1 MILISDNCNCGSTSN
16 SCNCG
21 PTCVGGLTCKCGNC
35 GASTPVDTP
44 TYICPHCGSSNCTC
58 CQTPEQTLPET
69 HRVQRLIAPSRD
81 THTNWNDKDPVIKEG
96 VLGFTKDRL
105 FNGSLEHF
113 IGDGVHKYSELPK
126 YGGAEASSSKK
137 ANTLVLRDASGKIDK
152 ASLPDDLTDLVT
164 FPEVPEATTTK
175 LGVVKASTTKK
186 ADNVVKADADGGLDG
201 WKDAIID
208 AIIADD
214 GSGGLSQGADG
225 NLEVDF
231 DAMYT
236 HNRSKFE
243 ALLKSLKMQIP
254 LERNA
259 DFYVDTDNA
268 NASDT
273 IVDGRGSRALPFK
286 TIQACVNFVTQNYA
300 LGPYNVTIHVV
311 EGTYSE
317 NLSLP
322 QYTRTSGVILISAD
336 DYDNPP
342 TITNARSVSFVI
354 TASGGHWYLCRLNI
368 EGRFSTNHANKTY
381 FPGCVQ
387 SNNDGTYVGIRA
399 CNISAEYLG
408 EPHGYTDETTDEF
421 HSKTMEIRTLYCDA
435 GSMSIGASIS
445 GYQTTLSCIK
455 GNASAAGMI
464 RGLRGGVFTFPKQE
478 YDDDG
483 IRFNVPCSGTMD
495 CFCWLGSGA
504 KFQTG
509 GSGVSMQFSGTIT
522 GKSYSV
528 SGGSSITLPTGGLP
542 GDTTDNYID
551 TATYSWVS

>member
-1 MILISDNCNCGSTSN
+1 MILISDNCNCGE
-16 SCNCG
+16 
-21 PTCVGGLTCKCGNC
+21 TCVGGLTCHCNDQ
-35 GASTPVDTP
+35 T
-44 TYICPHCGSSNCTC
+44 TYICPNGNCSIPNNGNCGCSC
-58 CQTPEQTLPET
+58 CPPEQSLPET

-105 FNGSLEHF
+105 FNGSLEYF
-113 IGDGVHKYSELPK
+113 IGDGVHKYSELTK
-126 YGGAEASSSKK
+126 YAAAEASTSKK
-137 ANTLVLRDASGKIDK
+137 ANTLVLRDGNGKIDK
-152 ASLPDDLTDLVT
+152 ASLPNDLTDLVT
-164 FPEVPEATTTK
+164 FPDATPTTK
-175 LGVVKASTTKK
+175 GVVKASTTTA
-186 ADNVVKADADGGLDG
+186 ADNAVKSDANGGLDG
-201 WKDAIID
+201 WKNAIID

-214 GSGGLSQGADG
+214 GSGGLSQGTDG

-236 HNRSKFE
+236 HNRAKFE

-254 LERNA
+254 LEQDT
-259 DFYVDTDNA
+259 DFYVDTDNV

-336 DYDNPP
+336 DYAHPP
-342 TITNARSVSFVI
+342 TITNARSVAFVI
-354 TASGGHWYLCRLNI
+354 TANGGHWYLCRLNI
-368 EGRFSTNHANKTY
+368 VGNFSSNGANKTY

-387 SNNDGTYVGIRA
+387 SHNEGTSVVIRA

-408 EPHGYTDETTDEF
+408 DAHGYTDSENVF
-421 HSKTMEIRTLYCDA
+421 HSKTMEIRTLYVDA
-435 GSMSIGASIS
+435 GSMSISPAIA

-455 GNASAAGMI
+455 GNASTASMI
-464 RGLRGGVFTFPKQE
+464 RGLRGGVFSFAKSE
-478 YDDDG
+478 YTDDG
-483 IRFNVPCSGTMD
+483 IRFEVPCSGTMD
-495 CFCWLGSGA
+495 AFCLLSNRSR
-504 KFQTG
+504 FETG
-509 GSGVSMQFSGTIT
+509 GSGVAQQFSGTIT
-522 GKSYSV
+522 GKAYSI
-528 SGGSSITLPTGGLP
+528 SAGASISLPTGGLP
-542 GDTTDNYID
+542 GDI
-551 TATYSWVS
+551 ATSTLDSSTYCWVA

>member
-1 MILISDNCNCGSTSN
+1 MISISDNCNCGSTSN

-21 PTCVGGLTCKCGNC
+21 PTCVGGLTCHCGNC
-35 GASTPVDTP
+35 GSSTPVDTP

-81 THTNWNDKDPVIKEG
+81 THTNWSDKDPVIKEG

-105 FNGSLEHF
+105 FNGSLEYF
-113 IGDGVHKYSELPK
+113 LGDGVHKYSELTK
-126 YGGAEASSSKK
+126 YAAAEASSSKK
-137 ANTLVLRDASGKIDK
+137 ANTLVLRNSSGKIDK

-164 FPEVPEATTTK
+164 FPDATPTTK
-175 LGVVKASTTKK
+175 GVVKASTTTA
-186 ADNVVKADADGGLDG
+186 ADNAVKSDADGGLDG
-201 WKDAIID
+201 WKNAIID

-214 GSGGLSQGADG
+214 GSGGLSQGTDG

-231 DAMYT
+231 DAMYN

-243 ALLKSLKMQIP
+243 ALLKSLKMQVP
-254 LERNA
+254 LEQDM
-259 DFYVDTDNA
+259 DFYVDTEND

-300 LGPYNVTIHVV
+300 LGAYDVTIHVV

-317 NLSLP
+317 NLTLP
-322 QYTRTSGVILISAD
+322 QYTRTSGIIVISAD
-336 DYDNPP
+336 DYDHPP
-342 TITNARSVSFVI
+342 TITNYRSVNFVI
-354 TASGGHWYLCRLNI
+354 TANGGHWYLCRLNI

-381 FPGCVQ
+381 FPGCIQ
-387 SNNDGTYVGIRA
+387 SHNSGTSVTIRA
-399 CNISAEYLG
+399 CNISAEYTG
-408 EPHGYTDETTDEF
+408 DAHGYTDESEVF

-435 GSMSIGASIS
+435 GSISIS
-445 GYQTTLSCIK
+445 PYIAGYQTTLSCIK
-455 GNASAAGMI
+455 GNASAACMI
-464 RGLRGGVFTFPKQE
+464 RALRNGVFTLSKSE

-483 IRFNVPCSGTMD
+483 IRFEVPCSGTMD
-495 CFCWLGSGA
+495 YFCWFGSGA

-509 GSGVSMQFSGTIT
+509 GSGISQQFSGTIT
-522 GKSYSV
+522 GDAYAV
-528 SGGSSITLPTGGLP
+528 SGGASISIPTGGLP
-542 GDTTDNYID
+542 GDVAGSSVES
-551 TATYSWVS
+551 ATYSWVS